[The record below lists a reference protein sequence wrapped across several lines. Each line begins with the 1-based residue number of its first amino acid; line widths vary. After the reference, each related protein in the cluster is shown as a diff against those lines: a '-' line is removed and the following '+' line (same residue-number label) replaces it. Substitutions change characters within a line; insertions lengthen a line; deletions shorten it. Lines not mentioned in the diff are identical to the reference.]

1 MTRDTT
7 LPPRASGPD
16 KALRRWMGT
25 ALRTT
30 AAATAAAT
38 LPAAGQAAPAAAVPP
53 SMTGTEDPRGYHET
67 EHIRDYYRLAR
78 Y

>member
-1 MTRDTT
+1 MTRDSNR
-7 LPPRASGPD
+7 PPRAAGPD
-16 KALRRWMGT
+16 KGRRRWMGT

-38 LPAAGQAAPAAAVPP
+38 LPAAGQVVPAAAAP
-53 SMTGTEDPRGYHET
+53 SAALQADDSRGYHET